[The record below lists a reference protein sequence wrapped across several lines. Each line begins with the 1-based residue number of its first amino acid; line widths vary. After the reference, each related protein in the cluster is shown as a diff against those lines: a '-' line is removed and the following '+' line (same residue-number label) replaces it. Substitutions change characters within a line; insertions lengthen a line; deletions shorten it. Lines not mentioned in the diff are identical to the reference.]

1 MSKVDLKQFINQN
14 KINISLIIFFIFSL
28 YCALTI
34 GETWDYEDNLSRGK
48 ITLDYLFSF
57 GELDRNISFRE
68 YYSTIYW
75 SLSYLITKQFPSQYQ
90 VEISHLINLIFS
102 LSTIIG
108 IGKVTGE
115 LFNKKIGKIT
125 FLILFFYPIFFGH
138 MAINTKD
145 TILAFS
151 HVWITY
157 LLLKYIKKQEFN
169 RKRNS
174 YIIYL
179 SILAAI
185 GSGIQLVFLGSLA
198 PIILFIIVDIFL
210 IKKITCKNFNLKKFF
225 YDLVKCFLIFYFL
238 LILFW
243 IDTHPNIFLLPFNI
257 ILETFSENFWT
268 GWPYNLINGNY
279 FLSSNVPKY
288 YLLINLFFKSPEF
301 FLLCYLIFL
310 IIFFSSAVFF
320 RDKINLFNYKI
331 SLLFIIL
338 IFPNLILF
346 LVPYPAY
353 DGMRL
358 FLWTLPYYC
367 IIPGLT
373 IYYLIENF
381 KSLKSKITLLLLSF
395 FIIYFLFNFFSITPY
410 QYTYLNSLNGK
421 AEYRYQKFEN
431 DYWGT
436 SIDDLIENADLKK
449 NENLKFSLCGI
460 NQKILESSLFKYGY
474 NNFSILDVENAEY
487 IVMTNRVVR
496 KYEKSNNFELIN
508 CLDKYSGNDLFNVKR
523 NGIVL
528 SVIRKKN

>member
-1 MSKVDLKQFINQN
+1 
-14 KINISLIIFFIFSL
+14 
-28 YCALTI
+28 
-34 GETWDYEDNLSRGK
+34 
-48 ITLDYLFSF
+48 
-57 GELDRNISFRE
+57 
-68 YYSTIYW
+68 
-75 SLSYLITKQFPSQYQ
+75 
-90 VEISHLINLIFS
+90 
-102 LSTIIG
+102 
-108 IGKVTGE
+108 
-115 LFNKKIGKIT
+115 
-125 FLILFFYPIFFGH
+125 
-138 MAINTKD
+138 
-145 TILAFS
+145 
-151 HVWITY
+151 
-157 LLLKYIKKQEFN
+157 
-169 RKRNS
+169 
-174 YIIYL
+174 
-179 SILAAI
+179 
-185 GSGIQLVFLGSLA
+185 
-198 PIILFIIVDIFL
+198 
-210 IKKITCKNFNLKKFF
+210 
-225 YDLVKCFLIFYFL
+225 
-238 LILFW
+238 LFW

>member
-210 IKKITCKNFNLKKFF
+210 IKKIT
-225 YDLVKCFLIFYFL
+225 
-238 LILFW
+238 
-243 IDTHPNIFLLPFNI
+243 
-257 ILETFSENFWT
+257 
-268 GWPYNLINGNY
+268 
-279 FLSSNVPKY
+279 
-288 YLLINLFFKSPEF
+288 
-301 FLLCYLIFL
+301 
-310 IIFFSSAVFF
+310 
-320 RDKINLFNYKI
+320 
-331 SLLFIIL
+331 
-338 IFPNLILF
+338 
-346 LVPYPAY
+346 
-353 DGMRL
+353 
-358 FLWTLPYYC
+358 
-367 IIPGLT
+367 
-373 IYYLIENF
+373 
-381 KSLKSKITLLLLSF
+381 
-395 FIIYFLFNFFSITPY
+395 
-410 QYTYLNSLNGK
+410 
-421 AEYRYQKFEN
+421 
-431 DYWGT
+431 
-436 SIDDLIENADLKK
+436 
-449 NENLKFSLCGI
+449 
-460 NQKILESSLFKYGY
+460 
-474 NNFSILDVENAEY
+474 
-487 IVMTNRVVR
+487 
-496 KYEKSNNFELIN
+496 
-508 CLDKYSGNDLFNVKR
+508 
-523 NGIVL
+523 
-528 SVIRKKN
+528 